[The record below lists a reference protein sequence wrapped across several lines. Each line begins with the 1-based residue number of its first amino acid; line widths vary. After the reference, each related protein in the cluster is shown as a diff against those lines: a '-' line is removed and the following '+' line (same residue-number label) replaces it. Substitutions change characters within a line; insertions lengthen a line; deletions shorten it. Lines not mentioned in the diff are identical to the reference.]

1 MITVSNPRSLVAA
14 FRVAIIL
21 AVLLPWATGC
31 GNSSNTPTGRV
42 RGRVTYEGEPVEEGA
57 VSLYSGEFGS
67 GASGVIGRDGTYTIS
82 DPLRTGEYTVSV
94 FPPSEPPPQDAIP
107 VASGRV
113 CDNIPEKYR
122 DPQKSG
128 LMIDVKEGKNIFDIN
143 MTK

>member
-1 MITVSNPRSLVAA
+1 MITASSPRSPGAA

-21 AVLLPWATGC
+21 AALLPWVTGC
-31 GNSSNTPTGRV
+31 GNSSNIPTGRV
-42 RGRVTYEGEPVEEGA
+42 QGRVTYEGEPVEEGA

-67 GASGVIGRDGTYTIS
+67 GASGVIGPDGTYTIS
-82 DPLRTGEYTVSV
+82 DPLRTGEYSVSV

-107 VASGRV
+107 VASSRV
-113 CDNIPEKYR
+113 YGNIPEKYR

-128 LMIDVKEGKNIFDIN
+128 LMIDVKVGKNTFDIN